1 MDFELGY
8 RKPVYRFLDTNGDGT
23 GTKNATGNYAAAATD
38 FFIAPSTGERLYLAR
53 LIVLIEDGAA
63 WFDSGDYGAIAGGL
77 TNGVV
82 PKWVRNGTT
91 HDLTDGV
98 PVTNNVE
105 WAQLCYDVSLQ
116 TFGAGNSFLTVRWT
130 FERRGAGLVLASPQD
145 KFSITLNDDLTELV
159 KHRFQ
164 VQGYVID

>member
-1 MDFELGY
+1 MDYEAGH
-8 RKPVYRFLDTNGDGT
+8 RKPLYRFLDTNGDGS
-23 GTKNATGNYAAAATD
+23 GTKNAIGNYAAAATD
-38 FFIAPSTGERLYLAR
+38 FYIAPPVGERYYLAR

-63 WFDSGDYGAIAGGL
+63 GFDSGDYGAITSGL

-82 PKWVRNGTT
+82 VKWVRSTTT

-105 WAQLCYDVSLQ
+105 WACLCYDVALQ

-130 FERRGAGLVLASPQD
+130 FERRGAGILLTNPQD
-145 KFSITLNDDLTELV
+145 QFVVTLNDDLSTLV
-159 KHRFQ
+159 QHRFQ
-164 VQGYVID
+164 VQGYIID